1 MIPVD
6 RLDSWLND
14 QVGWRQL
21 AITWLVF
28 CPVAVALGSSTW
40 SEISLRHP
48 GCEQLAGQRFI
59 HECEPGL
66 GTGFLV
72 VVVLSVLAAVPL
84 AALLA
89 VWQRRR
95 VARNRERS
103 FHSWSKIAAIWCL
116 SAAPLPSTFAD
127 QQPHGRHAYYFVA
140 GWVLIAGAAV
150 FWLLETRRYQRR
162 SRRNAPGVQGQ

>member
-1 MIPVD
+1 MD

-14 QVGWRQL
+14 QVGWRRL
-21 AITWLVF
+21 AITWVTL

-40 SEISLRHP
+40 SEISLRHR

-59 HECEPGL
+59 QECEPRL

-84 AALLA
+84 AGLLA
-89 VWQRRR
+89 VWLRRR
-95 VARNRERS
+95 VARNPGRP

-116 SAAPLPSTFAD
+116 SAAPLLSTFAD
-127 QQPHGRHAYYFVA
+127 RQPHGRSTYYFIA
-140 GWVLIAGAAV
+140 GWALIAGAAV

-162 SRRNAPGVQGQ
+162 SRGNAPGVQGQ